1 MQINSIV
8 PQPKNETSVGGWRSS
23 RSSRCRRGGRQD
35 YFIGFQVDPT
45 TLGRQRQIRQPAR
58 RRDEAPDRRPHAHG
72 AALVDIGLRAAFA
85 FGFIFLLT
93 RVVGRRELTSLEP
106 FDLVLLIV
114 VGDLVQQGITQSD
127 YSLTGL
133 VIAVSTM
140 ALLTV
145 LVSWLS
151 YRFPRL
157 RPVLDGEPIVIV
169 RDGEPIERNLKRERR
184 DTRRSRGRGTPPAD
198 RLAQEVQVGRPRDDG
213 AHQLSRGEG

>member
-1 MQINSIV
+1 M
-8 PQPKNETSVGGWRSS
+8 
-23 RSSRCRRGGRQD
+23 
-35 YFIGFQVDPT
+35 
-45 TLGRQRQIRQPAR
+45 
-58 RRDEAPDRRPHAHG
+58 
-72 AALVDIGLRAAFA
+72 DIALRAAFA

-133 VIAVSTM
+133 VIAVGTM

-145 LVSWLS
+145 LASWLS
-151 YRFPRL
+151 FRFPRL

-169 RDGEPIERNLKRERR
+169 RDGEPIDRNLKRERV
-184 DTRRSRGRGTPPAD
+184 TLAEVEAEA
-198 RLAQEVQVGRPRDDG
+198 RLQQIDSLDKVKWAVLETSGKISFLAEQG
-213 AHQLSRGEG
+213 